1 MRESATAPA
10 LLRFPLSRKIR
21 IRKIT
26 MTELVSSMADKI
38 DRTVQR
44 VIPLAY
50 RVRRT
55 GRRLVRRALRKPRSV
70 SEGPNLLPLLIQV
83 LASFT
88 KADGVIMEEEID
100 SSLGFLRYDYPE
112 AVYSELRQL
121 FRQALYEQQDLAVM
135 AQKLG
140 AQLSTERKI
149 MLGVQLYDLISQAG
163 LKQEQVVQFYSFMSQ
178 LGMAAQAIDIVYQL
192 NASEDSD
199 PSIYQRGAS
208 PLESLSFGTNGKADV
223 TLKNLTDNDRL
234 LAFRYHDLI
243 LLNNYSGQNVSVRG
257 RPLVRGG
264 FCRIY
269 PGQRILVGD
278 QVLSYQDLAQYFNA
292 KKNVSLP
299 QIFIRVNG
307 DSDEVELERART
319 RETALEVTFGLKVK
333 VKALKDVDAELNG
346 THLRAGTLVHA
357 TLQDRIVFHNDSEL
371 DLLDLRRRARALG
384 GRFQLK
390 ASKSEYLVSNNP
402 SLLEAD
408 DILLSPGTAGDVL
421 LKIFCDYDKRIGT
434 LEVLEADR
442 PIMVGETNV
451 RTTSP
456 LKDGD
461 TIRIDV
467 GQFLKCNFSERI
479 IEEERNIIRT
489 LEVSEVTHRFGGGE
503 IGLEGI
509 SFNVV
514 RGELVCVM
522 GASGSGKSTL
532 LRVLAGQ
539 LEPTSGQV
547 LLNNQS
553 LYPNLEQ
560 LRRYISYI
568 PQEDAFD
575 EHLTI
580 SENLQFAA
588 AIRSPHLSRRDR
600 TRRLEGKLVELGLSE
615 RRDAVVGTAIKKRLS
630 GGERKRLNIGLDMIG
645 SADVYLFDEPTSGLS
660 SKDSEHV
667 IEIIRSMAHNK
678 IIIVTIHQPSSKL
691 FQMFHKAILLD
702 KGGRLVFFGTPTDML
717 RYFAEAEHQHQF
729 GAELGACPSCGTTRP
744 EFIFDVLETPL
755 RDLSGDVIYEENS
768 RGHLVAA
775 RRYSPEFWRDKYEA
789 FRLIQDVKQVS
800 LRKEAP
806 SALPAAPV
814 QKKRLP
820 FRWHDEWIQFRTVL
834 RRAFVSKLRNRANLV
849 ITIGVSPVLALLIAT
864 ILRYSESG
872 TYDFASAYHI
882 PTFLFLG
889 LIVAMFLG
897 LTNSA
902 DDIIRDRPVLQR
914 ERNVNVRLS
923 YYVVSKT
930 LTLGVFALVQCILFV
945 MIGNY
950 VLQIRGMFWI
960 DLAIMFMTA
969 MGGVALGLLISSLV
983 ADPKTAANIV
993 PLVLIPQII
1002 MGGALIK
1009 YEDMNRNL
1017 GLLYT
1022 FTRWFSEHPNKE
1034 QNKKMDSKLQVPFI
1048 CQFIAMR
1055 WSYEEMIVAQA
1066 KLNPVTRRQDRTQR
1080 EIDRIV
1086 ARHDTR
1092 PESRRRLNDLKDT
1105 LAMLSGLEAKT
1116 PDDLDRY
1123 LGVIDQVIGGKQPF
1137 DRSQFK
1143 DANGPVTAETL
1154 YLNQKV
1160 SDLISNAEMEQSD
1173 YRRGGKPN
1181 VFFGQYKQ
1189 YFGMKVDVLV
1199 FNTIVLIGSSL
1210 ALLGLLHWILRR
1222 QLEVRRT

>member
-1 MRESATAPA
+1 
-10 LLRFPLSRKIR
+10 
-21 IRKIT
+21 
-26 MTELVSSMADKI
+26 
-38 DRTVQR
+38 
-44 VIPLAY
+44 
-50 RVRRT
+50 
-55 GRRLVRRALRKPRSV
+55 
-70 SEGPNLLPLLIQV
+70 
-83 LASFT
+83 
-88 KADGVIMEEEID
+88 
-100 SSLGFLRYDYPE
+100 
-112 AVYSELRQL
+112 
-121 FRQALYEQQDLAVM
+121 M
-135 AQKLG
+135 AQKLSV
-140 AQLSTERKI
+140 QLSTDRKI

-199 PSIYQRGAS
+199 PTIYQRGAS
-208 PLESLSFGTNGKADV
+208 PLESVSFGNNGASDV
-223 TLKNLTDNDRL
+223 MLKSLNGDDRL

-243 LLNNYSGQNVSVRG
+243 LLKNYSGQNVSVRG
-257 RPLVRGG
+257 RPLARGG

-269 PGQRILVGD
+269 PGQRILIGD
-278 QVLSYQDLAQYFNA
+278 QVLSYQELAQYFNA

-299 QIFIRVNG
+299 QIFIRVNR
-307 DSDEVELERART
+307 DSDEVELERSRT
-319 RETALEVTFGLKVK
+319 RESALEVTFGLKVR
-333 VKALKDVDAELNG
+333 VRALRDVDAELNG
-346 THLRAGTLVHA
+346 TKLRAGSRVEA
-357 TLQDRIVFHNDSEL
+357 TLEDKILFHSDSEL
-371 DLLDLRRRARALG
+371 DLLDLRRRARAFG
-384 GRFQLK
+384 GRFPLK

-402 SLLEAD
+402 SLLAAD

-421 LKIFCDYDKRIGT
+421 LKISCDYDKRIGN
-434 LEVLEADR
+434 LEVLESDR
-442 PIMVGETNV
+442 PIMVGESAV
-451 RTTSP
+451 RTNAP
-456 LKDGD
+456 LRDGD

-489 LEVSEVTHRFGGGE
+489 LEVSEVHHQFHSGDV
-503 IGLEGI
+503 GLEGI
-509 SFNVV
+509 SFNVA

-539 LEPTSGQV
+539 LQPTRGEV
-547 LLNNQS
+547 ILNGQS
-553 LYPNLEQ
+553 LYLNLDA
-560 LRRYISYI
+560 LKRYISYM
-568 PQEDAFD
+568 PQQDAFD

-580 SENLQFAA
+580 GENLQFAA

-702 KGGRLVFFGTPTDML
+702 KGGQLVFFGTPTEML

-755 RDLSGDVIYEENS
+755 RDLSGDIIYEENS
-768 RGHLVAA
+768 KGQLVAA

-789 FRLIQDVKQVS
+789 FRLIQDVKHVS

-806 SALPAAPV
+806 APLPAAPA

-820 FRWHDEWIQFRTVL
+820 FRWHDEWTQFRTLL
-834 RRAFVSKLRNRANLV
+834 RRAFMSKLRNRANLV

-872 TYDFASAYHI
+872 HYDFVSAYHI
-882 PTFLFLG
+882 PTFLFLS
-889 LIVAMFLG
+889 LIVVMFLG
-897 LTNSA
+897 LTTSA
-902 DDIIRDRPVLQR
+902 DDIIRDRAVLQR
-914 ERNVNVRLS
+914 ERNLNVRLP
-923 YYVVSKT
+923 YYVISKT
-930 LTLGVFALVQCILFV
+930 LTLGVFALIQSVLFV
-945 MIGNY
+945 LIGNY
-950 VLQIRGMFWI
+950 VLEIRGMFWA
-960 DLAIMFMTA
+960 DLGIMLITA
-969 MGGVALGLLISSLV
+969 MGGVSLGLVVSSLV

-1017 GLLYT
+1017 ALVYALT
-1022 FTRWFSEHPNKE
+1022 HWFSEHPSKE
-1034 QNKKMDSKLQVPFI
+1034 QAKKMESKLQVPFV
-1048 CQFIAMR
+1048 CQFVAMR
-1055 WSYEEMIVAQA
+1055 WSYEELIVAQA
-1066 KLNPVTRRQDRTQR
+1066 KLNPLTRRQDRAQR

-1086 ARHDTR
+1086 AKRRQD
-1092 PESRRRLNDLKDT
+1092 PAESKRLDELKET
-1105 LAMLSGLEAKT
+1105 LAVLSGLEAKSASEL
-1116 PDDLDRY
+1116 DYYLGLVDQILDR
-1123 LGVIDQVIGGKQPF
+1123 K
-1137 DRSQFK
+1137 RSFERSLFK
-1143 DANGPVTAETL
+1143 SAVGPVTAEQL

-1160 SDLISNAEMEQSD
+1160 SDLISNAEMEQND
-1173 YRRGGKPN
+1173 YRRSSRPN
-1181 VFFGQYKQ
+1181 VFFGPEKRHL
-1189 YFGMKVDVLV
+1189 GIKVGVFF
-1199 FNTIVLIGSSL
+1199 FNTIVLIGSTL
-1210 ALLGLLHWILRR
+1210 GLLGLLHWILRR
-1222 QLEVRRT
+1222 QLEVRRS

>member
-1 MRESATAPA
+1 
-10 LLRFPLSRKIR
+10 
-21 IRKIT
+21 
-26 MTELVSSMADKI
+26 MTELVSSVADKI
-38 DRTVQR
+38 DRAVQR
-44 VIPLAY
+44 VTPLAY

-55 GRRLVRRALRKPRSV
+55 GRRWVRRALRKPRSV

-88 KADGVIMEEEID
+88 KADGVLLEEEID

-121 FRQALYEQQDLAVM
+121 FRQALYEQQDLAAM

-140 AQLSTERKI
+140 AQSRTERKI

-163 LKQEQVVQFYSFMSQ
+163 LKQEQVVAFYSFMSQ

-199 PSIYQRGAS
+199 PSIYQHGAS
-208 PLESLSFGTNGKADV
+208 PLESLSFGINGKADV
-223 TLKNLTDNDRL
+223 TLKNLAGNDRL
-234 LAFRYHDLI
+234 MAFRYHDLI
-243 LLNNYSGQNVSVRG
+243 LLKNYSGQNVSVRG

-278 QVLSYQDLAQYFNA
+278 QVLSYQELALYFNA

-299 QIFIRVNG
+299 QIFIRVHK
-307 DSDEVELERART
+307 DSDRVELERSRT
-319 RETALEVTFGLKVK
+319 RESSLRVTFGLKVR
-333 VKALKDVDAELNG
+333 VKALRDVDAELNG
-346 THLRAGTLVHA
+346 VKLKAGAQVEAALE
-357 TLQDRIVFHNDSEL
+357 DKIIFHNDSEM
-371 DLLDLRRRARALG
+371 DLIDLRRRARALG

-390 ASKSEYLVSNNP
+390 ASKSEYLVSNDP
-402 SLLEAD
+402 SRLEAD
-408 DILLSPGTAGDVL
+408 DILLSPGTSGDVL
-421 LKIFCDYDKRIGT
+421 LKIFCDYDQRVGV
-434 LEVLEADR
+434 LEVIEADR
-442 PIMVGETNV
+442 PIIVGDTPV
-451 RTTSP
+451 RTTAP

-461 TIRIDV
+461 SIRIDV
-467 GQFLKCNFSERI
+467 GQFLRCNFSERI

-489 LEVSEVTHRFGGGE
+489 LEMNEVTHRFGKGE

-509 SFNVV
+509 SFNVT

-539 LEPTSGQV
+539 LPPSTGEVV
-547 LLNNQS
+547 LNGQS
-553 LYPNLEQ
+553 LYRNLDA
-560 LRRYISYI
+560 LKHYISYM
-568 PQEDAFD
+568 PQQDAFD

-580 SENLQFAA
+580 GENLQFAA
-588 AIRSPHLSRRDR
+588 AIRAPHLSRRDR
-600 TRRLEGKLVELGLSE
+600 VRRLDAKLIELGLSE
-615 RRDAVVGTAIKKRLS
+615 RRDAVVGSPERKTLS

-645 SADVYLFDEPTSGLS
+645 MSDVYLFDEPTSGLS

-667 IEIIRSMAHNK
+667 MEIIRGMAHNK
-678 IIIVTIHQPSSKL
+678 IIVVTIHQPSSKI

-702 KGGRLVFFGTPTDML
+702 KGGRLVFFGTPSEML

-755 RDLSGDVIYEENS
+755 RDLSGDVIYEENI
-768 RGHLVAA
+768 RGQLVPS

-800 LRKEAP
+800 LRQESVTP
-806 SALPAAPV
+806 LPAAPAR
-814 QKKRLP
+814 KKRLP
-820 FRWHDEWIQFRTVL
+820 IRWHDQWTQFRTLL
-834 RRAFVSKLRNRANLV
+834 RRAFISKLRNRANLV
-849 ITIGVSPVLALLIAT
+849 ITICVSPVLALLIAT

-902 DDIIRDRPVLQR
+902 DDIIRDRAVLQR
-914 ERNVNVRLS
+914 ERNLDVRLS
-923 YYVVSKT
+923 YYVIAKT
-930 LTLGVFALVQCILFV
+930 LTLGVFALIQCVLFV
-945 MIGNY
+945 LIGDY

-960 DLAIMFMTA
+960 YLGIMFMTA
-969 MGGVALGLLISSLV
+969 MSGVSLGLLISSLV

-1017 GLLYT
+1017 ALLYT
-1022 FTRWFSEHPNKE
+1022 LSHWFSEHPSTDKS
-1034 QNKKMDSKLQVPFI
+1034 KKMESKLQVPFV
-1048 CQFIAMR
+1048 CQFVAMR
-1055 WSYEEMIVAQA
+1055 WSYEEMVLAQA
-1066 KLNPVTRRQDRTQR
+1066 KLNPLTRRQDRTQR

-1086 ARHDTR
+1086 AKHLQDPAESTR
-1092 PESRRRLNDLKDT
+1092 LDDLKET
-1105 LAMLSGLEAKT
+1105 LALLSGLEGKSPA
-1116 PDDLDRY
+1116 DVDRY
-1123 LGVIDQVIGGKQPF
+1123 LHLVDPVLDGKRPF
-1137 DRSQFK
+1137 DRALFK
-1143 DANGPVTAETL
+1143 NAVGPITAEQI
-1154 YLNQKV
+1154 YVNQKV

-1173 YRRGGKPN
+1173 YRRGNRPN
-1181 VFFGQYKQ
+1181 VFFGAEKHF
-1189 YFGMKVDVLV
+1189 FGIKIGAFVFDTAVLV
-1199 FNTIVLIGSSL
+1199 VSTLGLL
-1210 ALLGLLHWILRR
+1210 ALLHWILRK
-1222 QLEVRRT
+1222 QLEVRRS

>member
-1 MRESATAPA
+1 
-10 LLRFPLSRKIR
+10 
-21 IRKIT
+21 
-26 MTELVSSMADKI
+26 MTQLVTTVADKI
-38 DRTVQR
+38 DRAVQK
-44 VIPLAY
+44 VTPFAY
-50 RVRRT
+50 RVRRR
-55 GRRLVRRALRKPRSV
+55 GRRWMRRALRKPRSV

-88 KADGVIMEEEID
+88 KADGVLLEEEID

-121 FRQALYEQQDLAVM
+121 FRQALYEQQDLSAM
-135 AQKLG
+135 AQRLST
-140 AQLSTERKI
+140 QLSTERKI

-163 LKQEQVVQFYSFMSQ
+163 LKQEQVVAFYSFMSQ

-223 TLKNLTDNDRL
+223 TLKTLTGNDRL

-243 LLNNYSGQNVSVRG
+243 LLKNYSGQPVSVRG

-278 QVLSYQDLAQYFNA
+278 QVLSYQELAQYFNA

-299 QIFIRVNG
+299 QIFIRVNK
-307 DSDEVELERART
+307 DSDEVGLERART
-319 RETALEVTFGLKVK
+319 RESALEITFGLKVR
-333 VKALKDVDAELNG
+333 VKALRDVDAVLNG
-346 THLRAGTLVHA
+346 VKLKSEKQVEA
-357 TLQDRIVFHNDSEL
+357 TLEDKIIFHNDSEM
-371 DLLDLRRRARALG
+371 DLMDLRRRARAMG

-402 SLLEAD
+402 SLLQAD
-408 DILLSPGTAGDVL
+408 DILLSPGTSGDVL
-421 LKIFCDYDKRIGT
+421 LKIFCDYDKRVGQ
-434 LEVLEADR
+434 LEVIEADR
-442 PIMVGETNV
+442 PIMVGDAAV
-451 RTTSP
+451 RTTAP
-456 LKDGD
+456 LEDGD
-461 TIRIDV
+461 TIRIDI
-467 GQFLKCNFSERI
+467 GQFLRCNFSERI
-479 IEEERNIIRT
+479 IEEERNIIRS
-489 LEVSEVTHRFGGGE
+489 LEVSEVTHRFSNGE
-503 IGLEGI
+503 IGLDGN
-509 SFNVV
+509 SFAVN

-532 LRVLAGQ
+532 LKVLAGQ
-539 LEPTSGQV
+539 LQPTSGQV

-553 LYPNLEQ
+553 LYPNLDN
-560 LRRYISYI
+560 LKGYISYI

-580 SENLQFAA
+580 GENLQFAA

-600 TRRLEGKLVELGLSE
+600 MRRLEAKLVELGLGE
-615 RRDAVVGTAIKKRLS
+615 RRDAVVGSAVKKTLS

-645 SADVYLFDEPTSGLS
+645 MSDVYLFDEPTSGLS

-691 FQMFHKAILLD
+691 FQMFHKAVLLD
-702 KGGRLVFFGTPTDML
+702 KGGRLVFFGTPSDML

-729 GAELGACPSCGTTRP
+729 GAELGGCPSCGTTRP

-755 RDLSGDVIYEENS
+755 RDLSGDIIYEENN
-768 RGHLVAA
+768 RGQLVAS

-800 LRKEAP
+800 LRKEPPPPLPVAP
-806 SALPAAPV
+806 A
-814 QKKRLP
+814 QKKHIP
-820 FRWHDEWIQFRTVL
+820 IRWRDEWTQFRTLL
-834 RRAFVSKLRNRANLV
+834 RRSFISKLRNRANLI
-849 ITIGVSPVLALLIAT
+849 ITIGVAPVLALLIAT
-864 ILRYSESG
+864 ILRYSDSG
-872 TYDFASAYHI
+872 HYDFASAYHI
-882 PTFLFLG
+882 PTFLFLS

-902 DDIIRDRPVLQR
+902 DDIIRDRAVLQR
-914 ERNVNVRLS
+914 ERNLNVRLP

-930 LTLGVFALVQCILFV
+930 LTLGVFALIQCVLFV
-945 MIGNY
+945 LIGNY
-950 VLQIRGMFWI
+950 VLEIRGMFWI
-960 DLAIMFMTA
+960 DLGIMLMTA
-969 MGGVALGLLISSLV
+969 MGGVSLGLVISSLV

-1017 GLLYT
+1017 ALIYA
-1022 FTRWFSEHPNKE
+1022 FTRWFHEHPTKE
-1034 QNKKMDSKLQVPFI
+1034 QGKKMDSKLQVPFV
-1048 CQFIAMR
+1048 CQFVAMR
-1055 WSYEEMIVAQA
+1055 WSYEEIIVAQA
-1066 KLNPVTRRQDRTQR
+1066 KLNPLTRRQDQAQR

-1086 ARHDTR
+1086 AKHRQDAT
-1092 PESRRRLNDLKDT
+1092 ESRRLDDLKEV
-1105 LAMLSGLEAKT
+1105 LAVLSGLEAKSAKEI
-1116 PDDLDRY
+1116 DRY
-1123 LGVIDQVIGGKQPF
+1123 LKEIDQVLDRKRPF
-1137 DRSQFK
+1137 ERALFK
-1143 DANGPVTAETL
+1143 RANGPVTAEQV
-1154 YLNQKV
+1154 YVNQKV

-1173 YRRGGKPN
+1173 YRRGSRPN
-1181 VFFGQYKQ
+1181 VFFGAEKRYL
-1189 YFGMKVDVLV
+1189 GIKVGVFV
-1199 FNTIVLIGSSL
+1199 FNTIVLTGSTL
-1210 ALLGLLHWILRR
+1210 GLLGLLHWILCR
-1222 QLEVRRT
+1222 QLEVRRRKPGAL

>member
-1 MRESATAPA
+1 
-10 LLRFPLSRKIR
+10 
-21 IRKIT
+21 
-26 MTELVSSMADKI
+26 MTELVSSVADKI
-38 DRTVQR
+38 DRAVQR
-44 VIPLAY
+44 VTPFAY

-55 GRRLVRRALRKPRSV
+55 GRRWMRRALRKPRSV

-163 LKQEQVVQFYSFMSQ
+163 LKQEEVVAFYSFMSQ
-178 LGMAAQAIDIVYQL
+178 MGMAAQAIDIVYQL

-199 PSIYQRGAS
+199 PSIYQHGAS
-208 PLESLSFGTNGKADV
+208 PLESLSFGRDGKADII
-223 TLKNLTDNDRL
+223 LKSLSEADHL
-234 LAFRYHDLI
+234 MAFRYHDLI
-243 LLNNYSGQNVSVRG
+243 LLKNYSGQNVSVRG
-257 RPLVRGG
+257 RPLARGG

-278 QVLSYQDLAQYFNA
+278 QVLSYQELAQYFNA

-299 QIFIRVNG
+299 QIFIRVSR
-307 DSDEVELERART
+307 DSDEVQLERSRT
-319 RETALEVTFGLKVK
+319 RESALRVTFGLKLR
-333 VKALKDVDAELNG
+333 VKALRDVNAELNG
-346 THLRAGTLVHA
+346 IRLKAGTQVEA
-357 TLQDRIVFHNDSEL
+357 TLEDKIVFHNDSEL
-371 DLLDLRRRARALG
+371 DLSDLRRRARALG

-390 ASKSEYLVSNNP
+390 ASKSEYLVSNDP
-402 SLLEAD
+402 SRLQAD
-408 DILLSPGTAGDVL
+408 DILLSPGTSGDVV
-421 LKIFCDYDKRIGT
+421 LKIFCDYDQRVGQ
-434 LEVLEADR
+434 LEVIEADR
-442 PIMVGETNV
+442 PIMVGDEAV
-451 RTTSP
+451 RTTAQ

-467 GQFLKCNFSERI
+467 GQILRCNFSERI

-489 LEVSEVTHRFGGGE
+489 LEVNEVTHRFSKGQ
-503 IGLEGI
+503 IGLDGI
-509 SFNVV
+509 SFSVT

-539 LEPTSGQV
+539 LQPTSGDV
-547 LLNNQS
+547 FLNGQS
-553 LYPNLEQ
+553 LYQNVDTLKQ
-560 LRRYISYI
+560 YISYM
-568 PQEDAFD
+568 PQQDAFD

-580 SENLQFAA
+580 GENLLFAA
-588 AIRSPHLSRRDR
+588 AIRAPHLSRRDR
-600 TRRLEGKLVELGLSE
+600 SRRLEAKLIELGLGE
-615 RRDAVVGTAIKKRLS
+615 RRDAVVGSPERKLLS

-645 SADVYLFDEPTSGLS
+645 MSDVYLFDEPTSGLS

-667 IEIIRSMAHNK
+667 MEIIRGLAHNK
-678 IIIVTIHQPSSKL
+678 IVIVTIHQPSSKL

-702 KGGRLVFFGTPTDML
+702 KGGRLAFFGTPSDML

-755 RDLSGDVIYEENS
+755 RDLSGDIIFEENS
-768 RGHLVAA
+768 RGQLVAS
-775 RRYSPEFWRDKYEA
+775 RRYSPDFWRDKYEA

-800 LRKEAP
+800 LRQEE
-806 SALPAAPV
+806 AAPLPV
-814 QKKRLP
+814 APVERKRLP
-820 FRWHDEWIQFRTVL
+820 VRWHDEWTQFRTLL
-834 RRAFVSKLRNRANLV
+834 RRSFTSKLRNRANLV

-864 ILRYSESG
+864 ILRYSENG

-914 ERNVNVRLS
+914 ERNIKVRLS
-923 YYVVSKT
+923 YYVISKT
-930 LTLGVFALVQCILFV
+930 LTLGVFALIQCILYV
-945 MIGNY
+945 LIGNS

-960 DLAIMFMTA
+960 DLGIMFMTA
-969 MGGVALGLLISSLV
+969 MSGVALGLLISSLV

-1017 GLLYT
+1017 ALLHSLSHW
-1022 FTRWFSEHPNKE
+1022 FTEHPDTDKTIKSE
-1034 QNKKMDSKLQVPFI
+1034 SKLQVPLV

-1066 KLNPVTRRQDRTQR
+1066 KLNPLTLRQDWANDEIQKLAPKAKTLGQR
-1080 EIDRIV
+1080 
-1086 ARHDTR
+1086 A
-1092 PESRRRLNDLKDT
+1092 RLNDLKDV
-1105 LAMLSGLEAKT
+1105 LALLSGLEGRSA
-1116 PDDLDRY
+1116 REIEHY
-1123 LGVIDQVIGGKQPF
+1123 LKLVDPVIAGKQKF
-1137 DRSQFK
+1137 DPSLFREAK
-1143 DANGPVTAETL
+1143 GPVTAEQL
-1154 YLNQKV
+1154 YVNQKV
-1160 SDLISNAEMEQSD
+1160 SDLLSKAEMEQND
-1173 YRRGGKPN
+1173 YRRSKRPN
-1181 VFFGQYKQ
+1181 VFFGPEKR
-1189 YFGMKVDVLV
+1189 YFGIKFGMFTFD
-1199 FNTIVLIGSSL
+1199 TIVLIGSML
-1210 ALLGLLHWILRR
+1210 GLLVLLHWILRK
-1222 QLEVRRT
+1222 QLEVRRS